1 MNPLHTRSLN
11 GGRVLAGLL
20 AVLLAGCDGGTSRVA
35 AEAAPSSTA
44 DSGTPAH
51 AGEADEGSVLLTPAQ
66 VAASGIETVAVG
78 RGGGGSL
85 RLSGRVEP
93 AAGARAAVSATL
105 TGRVEQVLVAPG
117 SAVRRGQ
124 PLAVVVSGEAA
135 VLRAN
140 AVAAAAEAQ
149 AARLAHRRDQAL
161 VDQGVVAR
169 QDLEAT
175 HARAQAAQAQAAAA
189 QAQAVANGSPDQQGR
204 LRITSPVDGVVGSVQ
219 VTPGA
224 VVAAGS
230 PVADIADPSRNEL
243 VFTAPPAV
251 AAKVAPGMAL
261 EVSGPTGSFGARVIG
276 SAADVRQP
284 GGAAIIRATAD
295 AALLPAAGSALSA
308 VVVVDTTPGTLD
320 VPSDAVQ
327 NVDGS
332 TAVFVAIDGG
342 FRAQPVLTG
351 RRAGDR
357 IEVLSGLQ
365 GNERVAGAN
374 AFLLKAELAKGDAE
388 HGH

>member
-1 MNPLHTRSLN
+1 
-11 GGRVLAGLL
+11 
-20 AVLLAGCDGGTSRVA
+20 
-35 AEAAPSSTA
+35 
-44 DSGTPAH
+44 
-51 AGEADEGSVLLTPAQ
+51 
-66 VAASGIETVAVG
+66 
-78 RGGGGSL
+78 
-85 RLSGRVEP
+85 
-93 AAGARAAVSATL
+93 
-105 TGRVEQVLVAPG
+105 
-117 SAVRRGQ
+117 
-124 PLAVVVSGEAA
+124 
-135 VLRAN
+135 
-140 AVAAAAEAQ
+140 
-149 AARLAHRRDQAL
+149 
-161 VDQGVVAR
+161 VAR

-284 GGAAIIRATAD
+284 GGAAIIRATA
-295 AALLPAAGSALSA
+295 